1 MKKILN
7 LFALSAIAIVVTMGS
22 CKKKEST
29 DNGLSSDI
37 NNIISQDIINDLQG
51 RGMIIN
57 KGNTPPSISGVFL
70 VSPFTL
76 QNTYDGDL
84 WTVGKVI
91 SDYKYRFYDQSGTN
105 IKMDYKGVAV
115 ADNAVGMGSFLSG
128 SDTKF
133 TLFAQSTGNA
143 SGINYKNVSIISGE
157 FTASGIKNFQ
167 YAFVLTQ
174 KDGDEANAV
183 LMPVGKSRIWR
194 DGDGLAVPS
203 SSFKMI
209 SSNGVPAGLMMVK

>member
-22 CKKKEST
+22 CKKKESN

-37 NNIISQDIINDLQG
+37 NNIISQVIINDLQG
-51 RGMIIN
+51 RGMTIN
-57 KGNTPPSISGVFL
+57 KGNTPPTISGVFL

-91 SDYKYRFYDQSGTN
+91 SDYKYRFYDQSGAN
-105 IKMDYKGVAV
+105 IKMDYKGVSV
-115 ADNAVGMGSFLSG
+115 SDNAVGMGSFLSG
-128 SDTKF
+128 SDNKF
-133 TLFAQSTGNA
+133 TLFAQSTGTA
-143 SGINYKNVSIISGE
+143 SGVNYKNVSIISGE
-157 FTASGIKNFQ
+157 FTAAGIKNFQ

-174 KDGDEANAV
+174 KDGDESNSI

-194 DGDGLAVPS
+194 DGDALAVPS

-209 SSNGVPAGLMMVK
+209 SSNGAPFGLMMVK